1 MIMRGGATGLC
12 SENGFDSEGFQV
24 MKQFL
29 LTRILRPLLS
39 LLSQGLTRQKLAWSL
54 ALGFACSVHP
64 MVGATTLLCLVVGRV
79 FRLNHLVMQMV
90 NYFAYPIQVIL
101 IIPHLRIGEYLV
113 HAKPLRMPLNEI
125 MHFVT
130 TDPRHAIAVLSIS
143 LLHAT
148 LGWLVMAIVFV
159 PILYFAFYNILK
171 RMPLQGS
178 QMRK

>member
-1 MIMRGGATGLC
+1 
-12 SENGFDSEGFQV
+12 

-39 LLSQGLTRQKLAWSL
+39 LLSQGSTPEKLAWSL

-64 MVGATTLLCLVVGRV
+64 MLGATTLLCIVTGRV
-79 FRLNHLVMQMV
+79 FRLNHLVMQIV

-113 HAKPLRMPLNEI
+113 RAKPLRMTLHEI
-125 MHFVT
+125 LHFVT
-130 TDPRHAIAVLSIS
+130 TDPRHAIGVLSIS

-148 LGWLVMAIVFV
+148 LGWLVMGIVFV
-159 PILYFAFYNILK
+159 PILYFALYNILR

-178 QMRK
+178 QIRK